1 MILSLIFS
9 QIITSDYPSSTMAPS
24 FAWNDMSEMD
34 FNDQEQKQEY
44 LDRNDSHFLPFGRH
58 QNLLEKN
65 EQASKVRNKEF
76 NNSNSEHL
84 RSKYHTN
91 EHHMHPNTFHV
102 EDFDLNGEDVT
113 YANQRFQETQ
123 NLNLDPMAYSSNQV
137 DLIDIIGASQ
147 RYRTNEL

>member
-1 MILSLIFS
+1 
-9 QIITSDYPSSTMAPS
+9 MAPS
-24 FAWNDMSEMD
+24 FAWNDMSKMD
-34 FNDQEQKQEY
+34 FDDQEQKQEY
-44 LDRNDSHFLPFGRH
+44 LDRNDPHFLAFPRH

-65 EQASKVRNKEF
+65 EQSTKVRNKEF
-76 NNSNSEHL
+76 KNSNLEHL

-102 EDFDLNGEDVT
+102 EDFDINREDVT

-123 NLNLDPMAYSSNQV
+123 NLNIDPMVYPSNQV